1 MAGGT
6 NSSFILEDRIGWA
19 RSVRRTRW
27 LLSDSLLPAS
37 NGWLVTLLA
46 ALCLIAYGPALN
58 NGFISDDYLM
68 LEMVREWKQDFSYLF
83 KIAPD
88 VFRLTSYA
96 LLWALEGIF
105 GYRPEYFYAF
115 SISVHFINSILLGK
129 VLRLVTR
136 SPRVSA
142 LAAIIFAV
150 FQNPQ
155 EAVMWLAAI
164 GDALAGLC
172 VLGALLS
179 WLKKRFLIS
188 ALCYFAGLFSKE
200 SAIVVLFLLPLIEV
214 SMTRELRFRREHLYL
229 LVPTLIFSAVFIY
242 SVSGN
247 YMVGDGV
254 YAFGL
259 QTLPVLA
266 ISLHKL
272 MFPWLYAGVL
282 AFVIAQRRWLPRETG
297 MGLAWMAISLIPFV
311 FLTYQNHVPS
321 RHEYLASMG
330 LAWSLSTLL
339 ANMTLE
345 PLRIGFIVGFVSIN
359 IGYLW
364 TVKDAQFERRA
375 APTTRLL
382 EQLRA
387 HRPASLLILD
397 FPINQWMARMTAR
410 LVPGWR
416 SDMIKV
422 DEPPD
427 GCPECPKLRWNRAR
441 EDFEPVS
448 DHESLV
454 QRPVSAS
461 TAAP

>member
-6 NSSFILEDRIGWA
+6 NSSLILQDRIGWN
-19 RSVRRTRW
+19 RCVRQTGL
-27 LLSDSLLPAS
+27 LLSDSLLPGS
-37 NGWLVTLLA
+37 NGRLAALLA
-46 ALCLIAYGPALN
+46 ALCLVAYAPALN

-68 LEMVREWKQDFSYLF
+68 LELVRVWKEDFSHLF

-88 VFRLTSYA
+88 VFRITSYA
-96 LLWALEGIF
+96 LLWVLEGIF

-115 SISVHFINSILLGK
+115 SISVHFVNSVLLWK
-129 VLRLVTR
+129 VLSLVTR
-136 SPRVSA
+136 SSRVSA

-179 WLKKRFLIS
+179 WLKKRFVIS

-200 SAIVVLFLLPLIEV
+200 SAIVVLFLLPLIDV
-214 SMTRELRFRREHLYL
+214 SMARELRFRREHLYL

-242 SVSGN
+242 SLSAN

-254 YAFGL
+254 YALGP
-259 QTLPVLA
+259 QTLPVLG

-272 MFPWLYAGVL
+272 MFPWLYVAVL

-297 MGLAWMAISLIPFV
+297 MGLAWMTVSLLPFV

-339 ANMTLE
+339 ANMSPA
-345 PLRIGFIVGFVSIN
+345 PLRLGFILAFVSIN

-364 TVKDAQFERRA
+364 TVKDAQFEQRA

-387 HRPASLLILD
+387 HRPASLLVLD
-397 FPINQWMARMTAR
+397 FPINPWMARMTAR

-416 SDMIKV
+416 PDMIRV
-422 DEPPD
+422 DEPLD
-427 GCPECPKLRWNRAR
+427 GCPDCLKLRWNRSTKG
-441 EDFEPVS
+441 FEPFS
-448 DHESLV
+448 EPLV
-454 QRPVSAS
+454 HRPVPAS
-461 TAAP
+461 TASP

>member
-6 NSSFILEDRIGWA
+6 NSCLILQDRITWDRCFRQTGL
-19 RSVRRTRW
+19 

-37 NGWLVTLLA
+37 NGRLAALLA
-46 ALCLIAYGPALN
+46 ALCLFAYAPALN

-68 LEMVREWKQDFSYLF
+68 LELVRVWKEDFSYLF

-88 VFRLTSYA
+88 VFRITSYA
-96 LLWALEGIF
+96 LLWVLEGIF

-115 SISVHFINSILLGK
+115 SISVHFVNSVLLWK
-129 VLRLVTR
+129 VLSLVTR
-136 SPRVSA
+136 SSRVSA
-142 LAAIIFAV
+142 LAAVIFAV

-179 WLKKRFLIS
+179 WLRKRFVIS
-188 ALCYFAGLFSKE
+188 ALCYLAGLFSKE

-214 SMTRELRFRREHLYL
+214 YMTRQLRFRREHLYL
-229 LVPTLIFSAVFIY
+229 LAPTLIFSAVFIY
-242 SVSGN
+242 SLSAN
-247 YMVGDGV
+247 YMVSDGV
-254 YAFGL
+254 YALGP
-259 QTLPVLA
+259 QTLPVLG
-266 ISLHKL
+266 ISLHRL
-272 MFPWLYAGVL
+272 MFPWLYVGVL
-282 AFVIAQRRWLPRETG
+282 AFVIAHRRWLPRETG
-297 MGLAWMAISLIPFV
+297 TGLAWMTVSLLPFV
-311 FLTYQNHVPS
+311 LLTYQSHVPS

-339 ANMTLE
+339 ANMSPA
-345 PLRIGFIVGFVSIN
+345 PLRLGFILAFVSIN

-364 TVKDAQFERRA
+364 TVKDAQFEQRA

-387 HRPASLLILD
+387 HRPVSLLVLD
-397 FPINQWMARMTAR
+397 FPINPWMAPTTAR

-416 SDMIKV
+416 PDMIRV
-422 DEPPD
+422 TEPLD
-427 GCPECPKLRWNRAR
+427 ACLDCLKLRWNRAR
-441 EDFEPVS
+441 ENFELVS
-448 DHESLV
+448 GEEPLAE
-454 QRPVSAS
+454 RPVSAS
-461 TAAP
+461 TASH

>member
-6 NSSFILEDRIGWA
+6 NSSLVLQDRIGWD
-19 RSVRRTRW
+19 RCVPQTG
-27 LLSDSLLPAS
+27 LSLLPAS
-37 NGWLVTLLA
+37 NGRLAVLLVV
-46 ALCLIAYGPALN
+46 LCLVAYLPALN

-68 LEMVREWKQDFSYLF
+68 LEMVRVWKEDFSYLF

-88 VFRLTSYA
+88 VFRITSYA

-115 SISVHFINSILLGK
+115 SISVHFLNSVLLWK

-136 SPRVSA
+136 SPQVSA

-172 VLGALLS
+172 VLGALHS
-179 WLKKRFLIS
+179 WLRKRFVIS

-200 SAIVVLFLLPLIEV
+200 SAVVVLLLLPLIDL
-214 SMTRELRFRREHLYL
+214 SMAREPRFRREHIYL
-229 LVPTLIFSAVFIY
+229 LVPTLIFAAVFIY
-242 SVSGN
+242 SLSAN

-254 YAFGL
+254 YALGL
-259 QTLPVLA
+259 RTLPVLA

-272 MFPWLYAGVL
+272 MFPWFYVGVL
-282 AFVIAQRRWLPRETG
+282 AFVITQRRWLPRETG
-297 MGLAWMAISLIPFV
+297 AGLAWMTISLLPFV

-339 ANMTLE
+339 ANMTAA
-345 PLRIGFIVGFVSIN
+345 PLRLGFTLAFVSIN

-364 TVKDAQFERRA
+364 TVKDAQFEQRA

-387 HRPASLLILD
+387 HRPASLLVLD
-397 FPINQWMARMTAR
+397 FPINPWMARMTAR

-416 SDMIKV
+416 PDMIRV
-422 DEPPD
+422 DEPTDACPD
-427 GCPECPKLRWNRAR
+427 CLKLRWNRTT
-441 EDFEPVS
+441 EGFETVS
-448 DHESLV
+448 GHKPLV
-454 QRPVSAS
+454 HRPVPSS
-461 TAAP
+461 TASP

>member
-6 NSSFILEDRIGWA
+6 NTSLILENRLGWA
-19 RSVRRTRW
+19 HSVRQI
-27 LLSDSLLPAS
+27 SDSLRPAS
-37 NGWLVTLLA
+37 NGRFAVLLVTL
-46 ALCLIAYGPALN
+46 CLVAYAPALN
-58 NGFISDDYLM
+58 NGFISDDFLM
-68 LEMVREWKQDFSYLF
+68 LEMVRVWKEDFWYLF

-88 VFRLTSYA
+88 VFRITSYG

-115 SISVHFINSILLGK
+115 SIFVHFVNSVLLWR
-129 VLRLVTR
+129 VLKLVTR
-136 SPRVSA
+136 SARVSG

-179 WLKKRFLIS
+179 WLRKRFVMS
-188 ALCYFAGLFSKE
+188 AFCYFAGLFSKE

-214 SMTRELRFRREHLYL
+214 SMTQKLRFRREYLYL

-242 SVSGN
+242 SVSAN
-247 YMVGDGV
+247 YMVRDGV
-254 YAFGL
+254 YAPGL
-259 QTLPVLA
+259 QTLPVLGM
-266 ISLHKL
+266 SLHKL
-272 MFPWLYAGVL
+272 MFPWLYVGVL
-282 AFVIAQRRWLPRETG
+282 AFVIAQRRWVPPETG
-297 MGLAWMAISLIPFV
+297 MGLAWMTISLLPFV
-311 FLTYQNHVPS
+311 FLTYQNNVPS

-330 LAWSLSTLL
+330 LAWSLSILL
-339 ANMTLE
+339 ANMTQA
-345 PLRIGFIVGFVSIN
+345 PLRLGFILAFVSIN

-387 HRPASLLILD
+387 HRPASLLVLD
-397 FPINQWMARMTAR
+397 FPINPWMARMTAR

-416 SDMIKV
+416 PAMIRV
-422 DEPPD
+422 EEPPD
-427 GCPECPKLRWNRAR
+427 ACPDCLMLRWNRAT
-441 EDFEPVS
+441 ESFEPVPA
-448 DHESLV
+448 HEPLV
-454 QRPVSAS
+454 RRPVPAS
-461 TAAP
+461 TASR